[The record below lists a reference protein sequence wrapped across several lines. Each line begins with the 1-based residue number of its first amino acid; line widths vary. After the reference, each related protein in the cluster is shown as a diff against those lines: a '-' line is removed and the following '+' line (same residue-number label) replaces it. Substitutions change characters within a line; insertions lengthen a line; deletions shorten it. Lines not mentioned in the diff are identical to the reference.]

1 MLGAVLVMC
10 LGPLLHFW
18 RALFGSRSLER
29 AVKDLDAVKGA
40 PVWVP
45 SELEISTARLRALR
59 RRRRRDELDDWD
71 RDFRALV
78 PCTCRSC
85 Q

>member
-1 MLGAVLVMC
+1 MLVLLALV
-10 LGPLLHFW
+10 LGPVAMLW
-18 RALFGSRSLER
+18 GPLFGARSLER

-85 Q
+85 R